1 LCFYEFMLKSVEAQ
15 QQEMEMVS
23 IESLVPERHLLRK
36 IDGAV
41 DFSFIRE
48 RVKHLYCEDNGRPA
62 LDPVV
67 LFKLLLL
74 GYLYGVRSERQ
85 LMREVEVNVAYRWF
99 LGLKLRDKVPD
110 ASTLSQNRRRRF
122 AESTI
127 YQEIFDE
134 IVELAMRRGLA
145 SGTVLYTDSTHL
157 KANANKNKYDVAE
170 VTVKPREYLAALDAA
185 IAEDRAEHG
194 KRPLK
199 PSNPEPE
206 TRQIKVSRTDRD
218 SGYMVRDGKP
228 KGFFYLDHRTVDGR
242 HAIITDTHATPA
254 NVHDSVPYLGRLDRQ
269 RERFGFSIR
278 AVGVDAGYAAAAIAQ
293 GLEERNIYGAIGY
306 RTPTHRDG
314 YFYKRE
320 FRYDEKLDVYLCP
333 NGQLLRYRTTNR
345 EGYRQYHSDPEQC
358 GNCPVRQ
365 KCTQSSN
372 ATKVVTR
379 HVWESSRERMD
390 RHRLSRVGKRIY
402 KRRKET
408 VERSF
413 ADAKQLHGHRYAR
426 FRGLT
431 RVQQQC
437 LLAATAQNIKK
448 IALLLSNSGPGMPF
462 PLFPALVSAYID
474 RLRRYRLLMP
484 IHNHQ
489 NRKSIQKTNP
499 TKNDGVR
506 QQSEKAFVKTKAFCN
521 SESRSTY
528 IVVVVFPVGSFTIN
542 TP

>member
-1 LCFYEFMLKSVEAQ
+1 MLKKKEAE
-15 QQEMEMVS
+15 QQELEMVS
-23 IESLVPERHLLRK
+23 IESLVPSDHLLRK
-36 IDGAV
+36 IDRAV

-122 AESTI
+122 SESTV
-127 YQEIFDE
+127 YQEIFDA
-134 IVELAMRRGLA
+134 IVLLAVHKGLA

-157 KANANKNKYDVAE
+157 KANANKNKYDVSE
-170 VTVKPREYLAALDAA
+170 VQVKPQQYLAELDRA
-185 IAEDRAEHG
+185 IGEDRAAHG
-194 KRPLK
+194 KKPLK
-199 PSNPEPE
+199 EQPESEAE
-206 TRQIKVSRTDRD
+206 TRQIKVSRTDKD

-242 HAIITDTHATPA
+242 HAIITDTHVTPA

-269 RERFGFSIR
+269 RERFNFSIR
-278 AVGVDAGYAAAAIAQ
+278 AVGVDAGYAAAAITQ
-293 GLEERNIYGAIGY
+293 GLEERSIYGVIGY
-306 RTPTHRDG
+306 RTPTHREG
-314 YFYKRE
+314 FFYKRE
-320 FRYDEKLDVYLCP
+320 YRYDEKLDVYLCP
-333 NGQLLRYRTTNR
+333 NGQLLNYRTTNR
-345 EGYRQYHSDPEQC
+345 EGYRQYHSDPDKC
-358 GNCPVRQ
+358 RHCPVRQ

-372 ATKVVTR
+372 AIKVVTR
-379 HVWESSRERMD
+379 HVWESSRERTD
-390 RHRLSRVGKRIY
+390 QHRMSRVGKRIY

-426 FRGLT
+426 MRGLA

-437 LLAATAQNIKK
+437 LLAASAQNIKK
-448 IALLLSNSGPGMPF
+448 IALLMSRNAGKMPASM
-462 PLFPALVSAYID
+462 LQAMLSAYIHQL
-474 RLRRYRLLMP
+474 RLYRQLLDP
-484 IHNHQ
+484 EG
-489 NRKSIQKTNP
+489 SIK
-499 TKNDGVR
+499 
-506 QQSEKAFVKTKAFCN
+506 
-521 SESRSTY
+521 
-528 IVVVVFPVGSFTIN
+528 
-542 TP
+542 